1 MCRIGFQDHGQDS
14 RGDDADQDGALDLA
28 HHQRDV
34 AAFAIFVLYS
44 KERLG
49 LTDVGY
55 GVLLT
60 AFAIGGLAGTLLAP
74 GLLRTLG
81 ATVLLRVGLLIEI
94 ALHATLA
101 ATTEPLVAGTIIV
114 VFGVHT
120 VVWGVVVTTIRQKA
134 VPLSMFGRVTSV
146 YSLLDLGG
154 AALGSLL
161 GGLVA
166 QAYGIVATFW
176 TAALLMVIVAVL
188 AWRPLQVASS

>member
-1 MCRIGFQDHGQDS
+1 M
-14 RGDDADQDGALDLA
+14 
-28 HHQRDV
+28 
-34 AAFAIFVLYS
+34 LYS

-49 LTDVGY
+49 LNDVGY

-74 GLLRTLG
+74 RLLSILG
-81 ATVLLRVGLLIEI
+81 ATVVLRLGLLIEI

-101 ATTEPLVAGTIIV
+101 ATTEPMVAGTIIA

-120 VVWGVVVTTIRQKA
+120 VVWGVVVTTIRQQT
-134 VPLSMFGRVTSV
+134 VPSSMFGRVTSV

-176 TAALLMVIVAVL
+176 TAALLMVIVAVM
-188 AWRPLQVASS
+188 AWRPLQVASG

>member
-1 MCRIGFQDHGQDS
+1 
-14 RGDDADQDGALDLA
+14 
-28 HHQRDV
+28 
-34 AAFAIFVLYS
+34 
-44 KERLG
+44 
-49 LTDVGY
+49 
-55 GVLLT
+55 
-60 AFAIGGLAGTLLAP
+60 
-74 GLLRTLG
+74 
-81 ATVLLRVGLLIEI
+81 
-94 ALHATLA
+94 
-101 ATTEPLVAGTIIV
+101 

-134 VPLSMFGRVTSV
+134 VPSSMFGRVTSV

-188 AWRPLQVASS
+188 AWRPLQVASG